1 MYRQPVSLVLLFMI
15 PKYAIEDADG
25 RSYVL
30 PYVSEYNM
38 SSRRKKDVLYLK
50 ILNTVTI
57 SENGKGEF
65 MIIETN
71 SEKETWDLGF
81 SLGEKACAG
90 QVYTLVGDLGVGKT
104 IFTKGLAKGLGIDEP
119 VSSPTFTIVQIYD
132 EGRLPFYHFDVYRI
146 GDVEEMDE
154 IGYEDYIYGEGVS
167 LIEWANLIEEI
178 LPEHYTEI
186 KIEKDLEKGFDYR
199 RITICEY

>member
-15 PKYAIEDADG
+15 LKYAIEAADG